1 MHLLLDAVHHVD
13 RVVHPETD
21 THGNHG
27 YGIDVQPHVQQAHAG
42 IGQGG
47 GEGHGHQ
54 HHEAGMERAVKPQGE
69 CQDQDQHRG
78 HHDDVGLVCLFVDG
92 RGDADGAAGQ
102 VDMQAL
108 NLAAGCVYPF
118 LGHVDG
124 APYGFPGV
132 VLVIEHHVGEPVIGV
147 DIFLQR
153 ALGRR
158 RHHEHEQQ
166 PADVLVDG
174 GDHRPARV
182 VVAGH
187 LVHLGQQVV
196 HPFHPAQLRV
206 QHHVVLEIGQRLHD
220 LRFLQSAVLV
230 GAGDD
235 EQFLG
240 AREAI
245 VDGS

>member
-1 MHLLLDAVHHVD
+1 
-13 RVVHPETD
+13 
-21 THGNHG
+21 
-27 YGIDVQPHVQQAHAG
+27 
-42 IGQGG
+42 
-47 GEGHGHQ
+47 
-54 HHEAGMERAVKPQGE
+54 MERAVKPQGE

-78 HHDDVGLVCLFVDG
+78 HHDDVGLIGLFVDG
-92 RGDADGAAGQ
+92 RSHADGTACQ
-102 VDMQAL
+102 VDMQAF

-174 GDHRPARV
+174 RDHRPARV
-182 VVAGH
+182 IVTGH

-206 QHHVVLEIGQRLHD
+206 QHHVVLEIGQGLHD
-220 LRFLQSAVLV
+220 LRLLQPAVLV